1 MQNNVIDEQF
11 LKSVKANA
19 RQARAQIGLSVPDI
33 AITMV
38 QTQLVNDIENGI
50 SDTNSKLDKVVELLE
65 KILEAKAST
74 KTDAETTKTVAVGK
88 PVVASSTI
96 K

>member
-1 MQNNVIDEQF
+1 MQKYVIDEQF

-65 KILEAKAST
+65 KILETKAST
-74 KTDAETTKTVAVGK
+74 KTDAETTKTVAVK
-88 PVVASSTI
+88 KVVESSTI